1 MSDFYNIEFSVSAP
15 KAELIFNRPPHNTL
29 NTEMMD
35 EITEALLSLRDQES
49 LKICV
54 ISAAGEL
61 FSTGIEASEHNEAQ
75 VEKFI
80 NAGHE
85 MFRALDIL
93 EMPTIALLHGEATGL
108 GCQLALACNLVLA
121 AENIRLGQPEIKAG
135 LFPPAAAAG
144 LPKNIGL
151 KTAYELVLTGELISA
166 QEAKSLGLVNK
177 VFPSKRF
184 KEEAEKFIEKITAN
198 SAEVLRLTK
207 RAVNSGLGFS
217 FLDGM
222 KRAERVYLNEL
233 MFTSDANEGIQAYL
247 EGRPPV
253 WKDK

>member
-1 MSDFYNIEFSVSAP
+1 MAQFKNIEFKLSAP
-15 KAELIFNRPPHNTL
+15 KAELVLSRPPNNTF
-29 NTEMMD
+29 NTETMD
-35 EITEALLSLRDQES
+35 EITEALLSLRGQEA

-54 ISAAGEL
+54 LSAQGEV
-61 FSTGIEASEHNEAQ
+61 FSTGIEADEHSEEK
-75 VEKFI
+75 VERLI
-80 NAGHE
+80 NAAHE

-93 EMPTIALLHGEATGL
+93 EVPTVALLQGEATGC

-121 AENIRLGQPEIKAG
+121 AENVSLGQPEIKMG
-135 LFPPAAAAG
+135 LFPPAAAAC

-151 KTAYELVLTGELISA
+151 KTAFELLLTGELISA

-177 VFPSKRF
+177 VFSSKRF

-198 SAEVLRLTK
+198 SAEVLRLAK

-233 MFTSDANEGIQAYL
+233 MLTSDANEGIQAYR